1 MLEKLCK
8 CKKTKGSYFPLL
20 GNRSISFHEL
30 FSDTERLKKKKK
42 KKKTPVA
49 YICKTNC
56 QTNKVG
62 LGEGKKGKECNASV
76 FGLFW
81 ILMSLQRQVK
91 QY

>member
-42 KKKTPVA
+42 KK
-49 YICKTNC
+49 YRSCLYLQIQC

>member
-42 KKKTPVA
+42 KKDLSCLSLQ
-49 YICKTNC
+49 IQC

>member
-30 FSDTERLKKKKK
+30 FSDAERLKKKKK
-42 KKKTPVA
+42 DLSCLSLQ
-49 YICKTNC
+49 IQR

-91 QY
+91 QF

>member
-30 FSDTERLKKKKK
+30 FSDAERLKKKKK
-42 KKKTPVA
+42 DLSCLSLQ
-49 YICKTNC
+49 IQR

>member
-1 MLEKLCK
+1 MLENLHK
-8 CKKTKGSYFPLL
+8 CKKTKGSDFPLL

-30 FSDTERLKKKKK
+30 FSDAERLKKKDLSSLSLQ
-42 KKKTPVA
+42 
-49 YICKTNC
+49 IQC

-91 QY
+91 QF

>member
-42 KKKTPVA
+42 KKRPQLLIFA
-49 YICKTNC
+49 NP
-56 QTNKVG
+56 
-62 LGEGKKGKECNASV
+62 
-76 FGLFW
+76 
-81 ILMSLQRQVK
+81 MPD
-91 QY
+91 

>member
-30 FSDTERLKKKKK
+30 FSDAERLKKKKK
-42 KKKTPVA
+42 DLSCLSLQ
-49 YICKTNC
+49 IQH

-81 ILMSLQRQVK
+81 LLMSLQRQVK
-91 QY
+91 QF

>member
-42 KKKTPVA
+42 KDLSCLSLQ
-49 YICKTNC
+49 IQC

>member
-30 FSDTERLKKKKK
+30 FSDAERLKKKKDLSCLSLQ
-42 KKKTPVA
+42 
-49 YICKTNC
+49 IQR

-81 ILMSLQRQVK
+81 LLMSLQRQVK
-91 QY
+91 QF

>member
-20 GNRSISFHEL
+20 GNISLSFHEL
-30 FSDTERLKKKKK
+30 FSDAERLKKKKK
-42 KKKTPVA
+42 KDLSCLSLQ
-49 YICKTNC
+49 IQC